1 MTNSVSLV
9 EKRLFSA
16 VEAAEKIRLG
26 EMTSFELTQQCI
38 DRIKEVDPEV
48 NAVVIPLFEQALE
61 AARRMDELAA
71 EDKYLG
77 PLHGVPISVKECFFV
92 ADTDSCL
99 GVEGLTNRPSEED
112 GRMVQR
118 LKEAGA
124 VVLGKTNIP
133 QMMLW
138 HECVNPVYGRTV
150 NPWNTERTP
159 GGSSGGEAAILAAGG
174 SYLGLG
180 NDLGGSLRVP
190 AHFTGIFSLKPTN
203 GLITRRG

>member
-99 GVEGLTNRPSEED
+99 GVDGLTNRPSEED

-118 LKEAGA
+118 LKEAG
-124 VVLGKTNIP
+124 
-133 QMMLW
+133 
-138 HECVNPVYGRTV
+138 
-150 NPWNTERTP
+150 
-159 GGSSGGEAAILAAGG
+159 
-174 SYLGLG
+174 
-180 NDLGGSLRVP
+180 
-190 AHFTGIFSLKPTN
+190 
-203 GLITRRG
+203 